1 MKVQFNNLGKQ
12 WEAIK
17 SEALPRLERLFERSD
32 FIGGQA
38 VEVFEKNFAKYIGT
52 RYAVGV
58 SNGTDAI
65 KLALMS
71 LDLDSGNIKYAGSR
85 SKIGIIVPSHTFI
98 ATLLAAEQAYP
109 NAEFIFVDCDKHFQ
123 IDVNLL
129 QATVLRNRRKWE
141 HCVILPVHLYGHC
154 VDMMKLTEFA
164 AKNNC
169 IIIEDASQSHG
180 TKTADG
186 FNTGFH
192 GRLSAFS
199 LYPGKNLGAA
209 GDAGIVTTNDE
220 SLYKRL
226 LKLRN
231 LGSSVKFQHDIKGC
245 NNRLDTIQAIILD
258 EKLKYLDEWNNK
270 RIEVANRY
278 SSEIQNP
285 LITLPKTATY
295 CSKNTYHVYPIL
307 VEDRKEFV
315 DYLEASEVQTGVHY
329 PVPIELS
336 PAYAE
341 ECTTIVSPNTREYS
355 RTLASLPIHPFMKD
369 DEIQYVIDTV
379 NSFSAKPRL

>member
-1 MKVQFNNLGKQ
+1 MKIQFNNLSKQ
-12 WEAIK
+12 WDTIK
-17 SEALPRLERLFERSD
+17 QEALPRLEGLFERSD
-32 FIGGQA
+32 FIGGND
-38 VEVFEKNFAKYIGT
+38 VKVFEKNFAKYIGT

-71 LDLDSGNIKYAGSR
+71 LDLDSGHVKYAGSR

-109 NAEFIFVDCDKHFQ
+109 NADFIFIDCDKYFQ
-123 IDVNLL
+123 MDINLL
-129 QATVLRNRRKWE
+129 QATVVRERHKWE

-154 VDMMKLTEFA
+154 VDMAKLTEFA
-164 AKNNC
+164 TKNNC
-169 IIIEDASQSHG
+169 IVVEDASQSHG

-186 FNTGFH
+186 LHTGFH

-209 GDAGIVTTNDE
+209 GDAGIITTNDE

-231 LGSSVKFQHDIKGC
+231 LGSDTKFYHDIKGC
-245 NNRLDTIQAIILD
+245 NNRLDTLQAIILD

-270 RIEVANRY
+270 RIDVAKRY
-278 SSEIQNP
+278 SSEIKNP
-285 LITLPKTATY
+285 LIELPETASY
-295 CSKNTYHVYPIL
+295 CSKNTYHVYPVL

-315 DYLEASEVQTGVHY
+315 AHLEENEVQTNVHY

-336 PAYAE
+336 PAFAE
-341 ECTTIVSPNTREYS
+341 ECHSVLSPNTRRYA
-355 RTLASLPIHPFMKD
+355 RMLTSLPIHPFMKK

-379 NSFSAKPRL
+379 NSFSGKPRL